1 MLNSVRYGGFFDVIR
16 NVHWLHALVAPTIIV
31 WLGPRMISD
40 RKSTA
45 YDTDMVEPLR
55 ASGRFTL
62 KADVID
68 DTSSS
73 VTNHAGCAKVWNG
86 NAAARRNAPMAMMA
100 ATYTWAALGSCLIA
114 PRGSRR

>member
-1 MLNSVRYGGFFDVIR
+1 MTRLAMLKSVRYIGCFDVIR

-31 WLGPRMISD
+31 WLGPTMMSD

-45 YDTDMVEPLR
+45 YDTDIVDPLR

-68 DTSSS
+68 DTRRRA
-73 VTNHAGCAKVWNG
+73 TNHPGCG
-86 NAAARRNAPMAMMA
+86 NDSGKNTARRTAPIATTA
-100 ATYTWAALGSCLIA
+100 A
-114 PRGSRR
+114 